1 MGRRVVS
8 VTVAEVRLWGTRV
21 GAVRWDPDRGLAD
34 YEFDPAF
41 VRSGIELAPLRM
53 PLGQGV
59 WSFPSLSRDTF
70 KGLPGMLADA
80 LPDKFGTA
88 LIDAWLVRQGRVVQ
102 DFNPVERL
110 CYAGSRAM
118 GALEFAPAVDTGDAS
133 NSPLDIAQL
142 VSLAQKAIAPKAGL
156 VVTAGD
162 PDAEDLSE
170 IIRVGTSAGG
180 ARAKAVIAWNEQTD
194 EIRSGQLDQP
204 AGFTHWLLKF
214 DGVDGNRDKELADP
228 LGFGRIEQAY
238 AAMARAAGIKVPRT
252 HLLEEGGRAHFMT
265 ERFDRVD
272 GGRLHMQTLTALA
285 HFDFNLAGGHSYEQA
300 LHVMRQMRLPNP
312 DLVEQF
318 RRGVFNVVARNQ
330 DDHTK
335 NISFL
340 MDRTGEWSLSPA
352 YDITYSYNPAG
363 AWTSSHQMTLNG
375 KRSGFERADI
385 AAFATAADLTEREGL
400 RMLDQIRDVVAEWPS
415 FAAEAGLDPAM
426 TSQVLSNLRVGSLA
440 LQAG

>member
-1 MGRRVVS
+1 MS

-21 GAVRWDPDRGLAD
+21 GAVRWDRDRGLAD

-53 PLGQGV
+53 PLGPGV
-59 WSFPSLSRDTF
+59 WSFPALSRDTF

-88 LIDAWLVRQGRVVQ
+88 LIDAWLVRQGRSVQ

-110 CYAGSRAM
+110 CYVASRGM
-118 GALEFAPAVDTGDAS
+118 GALEFAPAVDIGDAE
-133 NSPLDIAQL
+133 NSPLDIAEL

-156 VVTAGD
+156 TVTSSD
-162 PDAEDLSE
+162 PDADDLSE

-180 ARAKAVIAWNEQTD
+180 ARAKAVIAWNEDTD

-228 LGFGRIEQAY
+228 LGFGRIEHAY
-238 AAMARAAGIKVPRT
+238 AEMARAAGIEVSRT
-252 HLLEEGGRAHFMT
+252 RLLEEGGRAHFMT

-272 GGRLHMQTLTALA
+272 GDRLHLQSLTALA
-285 HFDFNLAGGHSYEQA
+285 HFDFNLAGAYSYEQA
-300 LHVMRQMRLPNP
+300 LQVMRQMGLTNP

-318 RRGVFNVVARNQ
+318 RRAVFNVVARNQ

-340 MDRTGEWSLSPA
+340 MDRRGTWSLSPA
-352 YDITYSYNPAG
+352 YDITYSYNPSG
-363 AWTSSHQMTLNG
+363 AWTSAHQMTLNG
-375 KRSGFERADI
+375 KRDDFERADI
-385 AAFATAADLTEREGL
+385 ATFASAADLTERQGL
-400 RMLDQIRDVVAEWPS
+400 RILDQIRDVVAEWPS
-415 FAAEAGLDPAM
+415 FANEAGVDPAM
-426 TSQVLSNLRVGSLA
+426 AADVASNLRVETL
-440 LQAG
+440 

>member
-1 MGRRVVS
+1 MGVGRRVVS
-8 VTVAEVRLWGTRV
+8 YTVADVRLWGTRV

-34 YEFDPAF
+34 YEFDPVF

-88 LIDAWLVRQGRVVQ
+88 LMDTWLVSQGRAVQ

-110 CYAGSRAM
+110 CYVGSRAM
-118 GALEFAPAVDTGDAS
+118 GALEFAPAADTGDAS
-133 NSPLDIAQL
+133 NSPLDMGQL
-142 VSLAQKAIAPKAGL
+142 VSLAQKAIAPKAGF
-156 VVTAGD
+156 VVTAD
-162 PDAEDLSE
+162 DHDAEDLSE
-170 IIRVGTSAGG
+170 IFRVDTSAGG
-180 ARAKAVIAWNEQTD
+180 AQAKAVIAWNEQTG
-194 EIRSGQLDQP
+194 EIRSGRLDQP
-204 AGFTHWLLKF
+204 DGFTHWLLK
-214 DGVDGNRDKELADP
+214 
-228 LGFGRIEQAY
+228 
-238 AAMARAAGIKVPRT
+238 
-252 HLLEEGGRAHFMT
+252 
-265 ERFDRVD
+265 FDRVD

-300 LHVMRQMRLPNP
+300 LQVMRLMRLPNP

-330 DDHTK
+330 DDHTE

-385 AAFATAADLTEREGL
+385 AAFATAADLTEREGM

-415 FAAEAGLDPAM
+415 FAAEAGLVPAM
-426 TSQVLSNLRVGSLA
+426 TSQVESNLRVGSLA